1 MDASGVVHSS
11 VSTEEPELEPQSESV
26 APERCKAETVAFEAP
41 AVSEA
46 SEDSA
51 AYEDEW
57 TAWGRRAV
65 LGLDG
70 YRIRYPG
77 PVALGMLTAMRSE
90 FDARC
95 RVVLTEET
103 PEFTEMD

>member
-1 MDASGVVHSS
+1 MAALMVDASGVVHSS
-11 VSTEEPELEPQSESV
+11 VSTEEPDPEPDPEPQSES
-26 APERCKAETVAFEAP
+26 EAESEAP
-41 AVSEA
+41 TESEA
-46 SEDSA
+46 SDEPA
-51 AYEDEW
+51 PYEDDW

-77 PVALGMLTAMRSE
+77 PVARRMLYHGP
-90 FDARC
+90 RC

-103 PEFTEMD
+103 HDFTENA